1 MAEAVSLRKGS
12 HNDHENFT
20 GGIKGEVTYDTSEGH
35 KSLWTHDGDGSIGTE
50 LARADFENCVVHNLG
65 THFDNEN
72 LAFANLSNLT
82 PITNTQVVENA
93 LAPLHYTNKTYVDTQ
108 IDTRMDR
115 NLSNITQQGE
125 TNLATL
131 VGQNFVKK
139 DLSNFN
145 TAIAGGTTAGLPSGS
160 KPLAYTDM
168 SNINTADL
176 ATGRSGTSGDDNL
189 LYADLSNIETIASSS
204 NVHTAGI
211 QTTDQLVDVDSAS
224 TMTEY
229 PTALS
234 VKTRLDNIISLPQ
247 MNSVE
252 SKKQVYTTY
261 NYGWKYTLQV
271 ASGGQD
277 YAQGDLVHIQ
287 TTTTQG
293 TTVTLQAA
301 VEEVDPD
308 NNNALVDLLPLSDYG
323 QEEITQNN
331 VLVITDTGSGQS
343 ARVDITS
350 TNEGQGGLN
359 WSTLTGLLSEDV
371 SFNNLIPGG
380 SGSKYIEER
389 DETIENVKTAL
400 ETLGLNQQDI
410 NSITEVMVTDITGVI
425 TVHTKRSI
433 TSSPTAKALIG
444 GTTLVGS
451 WSGSGT
457 TWNFTPNDPNDTL
470 ANSWIVVL

>member
-20 GGIKGEVTYDTSEGH
+20 GGVKGEVTYDTSS

-115 NLSNITQQGE
+115 DLSNITQQGE
-125 TNLATL
+125 TTLATL

-160 KPLAYTDM
+160 KPLAYMDM
-168 SNINTADL
+168 SNVNTADL

-189 LYADLSNIETIASSS
+189 LYADLSNVETIASSS
-204 NVHTAGI
+204 DVRTAGI
-211 QTTDQLVDVDSAS
+211 QTVDKLVDIDSVNPNI
-224 TMTEY
+224 TDEY

-234 VKTRLDNIISLPQ
+234 VKTKLDNIISLPVI
-247 MNSVE
+247 NPIE
-252 SKKQVYTTY
+252 SKKQVYASYEYRYGYSVSAITAGGSNY
-261 NYGWKYTLQV
+261 N
-271 ASGGQD
+271 
-277 YAQGDLVHIQ
+277 QGDPVYLQI
-287 TTTTQG
+287 TPQG
-293 TTVTLQAA
+293 TTETVMLQAV

-308 NNNALVDLLPLSDYG
+308 NNNALLSILL
-323 QEEITQNN
+323 Q
-331 VLVITDTGSGQS
+331 TDFGKDRIEGNTYIIPQTGYSGSG
-343 ARVDITS
+343 ARATITS
-350 TNEGQGGLN
+350 TDYGESGLN

-371 SFNNLIPGG
+371 VFNNDVPGG
-380 SGSKYIEER
+380 GKYIEER
-389 DETIENVKTAL
+389 YETIDNVKTAL
-400 ETLGLNQQDI
+400 ETLGLNQQDV

-444 GTTLVGS
+444 GTALVGS

-470 ANSWIVVL
+470 ANSWIIVL